1 MFRTGHTQGQSN
13 WHDGIL
19 ERENKKK
26 KKNQKFKINF
36 FVFFFLSLVREVF
49 LLFVNDE
56 LKVLNSDFRFGQKR
70 TEFRCVCVGCDV
82 TSGLPVVRSNIDNF
96 DETFDWE
103 IFDLYTNCVQMFFFC
118 CCCCLG
124 FLPAIATA

>member
-36 FVFFFLSLVREVF
+36 FVFFFFRLSG
-49 LLFVNDE
+49 
-56 LKVLNSDFRFGQKR
+56 K
-70 TEFRCVCVGCDV
+70 
-82 TSGLPVVRSNIDNF
+82 
-96 DETFDWE
+96 
-103 IFDLYTNCVQMFFFC
+103 FFFC
-118 CCCCLG
+118 L
-124 FLPAIATA
+124 